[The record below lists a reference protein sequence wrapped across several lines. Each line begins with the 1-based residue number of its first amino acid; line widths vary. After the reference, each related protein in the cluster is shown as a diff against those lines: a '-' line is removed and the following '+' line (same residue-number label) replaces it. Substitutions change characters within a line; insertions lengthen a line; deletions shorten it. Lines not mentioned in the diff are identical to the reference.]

1 MSEKLVKLL
10 QEQLEEQRKQATE
23 QLEEQRKQHKEQLEL
38 IMTVLKGTG
47 SAVSNAYV
55 PPPSVAASVPP
66 PSFSAFDST
75 AELWTDS
82 WARFTAFAGAH
93 SLPADNHAQVFLITS
108 LQ

>member
-55 PPPSVAASVPP
+55 PPPSVAAYVPP
-66 PSFSAFDST
+66 PCFAAFDST
-75 AELWTDS
+75 AELVDGLLGSVYRIRGGT
-82 WARFTAFAGAH
+82 FAA
-93 SLPADNHAQVFLITS
+93 SR
-108 LQ
+108 